1 MLDSPSESSVE
12 SPGVSPV
19 GDALEV
25 EVDQDRCT
33 GDGLCVTYAP
43 EVFEFDIDG
52 LAYVKGTD
60 GELRPEVGARASVPA
75 HLVVEVLNSAEGCPG
90 DCIHVSR
97 AGTDD
102 YVGGPR
108 TTPLLVD

>member
-1 MLDSPSESSVE
+1 MPESPVE
-12 SPGVSPV
+12 SLDVSLA
-19 GDALEV
+19 GEALEV

-60 GELRPEVGARASVPA
+60 GELRPEVGARVAVPA
-75 HLVVEVLNSAEGCPG
+75 HLLVEVLNSAEGCPG
-90 DCIHVSR
+90 ECIHVAR

-108 TTPLLVD
+108 TNPLLVD